1 MKKIYLVILIVLS
14 FVTIFK
20 TSNTLHSQTT
30 SAVTKHPTL
39 TGDRTQDDIPF
50 SVGSDHIYNITGNLN
65 ISNNPAGSQTGV
77 VFVDGNLNF
86 TSNYIYGTNLTGTIF
101 VVQGDINIDTA
112 VTIIDAVL
120 ISEGTIYT
128 AGSNC
133 NTNSAVANQLVING
147 SLISLKQPPDTEP
160 NAVYIKFCRKLE
172 ETGALKDSTDP
183 AEKINHQVKYLVILR
198 DLLSDTYQKWSE
210 ITGDIVLPTPAPT
223 LTPTTTPT
231 PSPN

>member
-20 TSNTLHSQTT
+20 TSSTLHSQTT
-30 SAVTKHPTL
+30 STVTKHPTL
-39 TGDRTQDDIPF
+39 TGDRTQDDILF
-50 SVGSDHIYNITGNLN
+50 SLGSDHIYNITGNLN
-65 ISNNPAGSQTGV
+65 ISNNPSGNQTTGV

-86 TSNYIYGTNLTGTIF
+86 TSNYNYGTNLTGTVF

-112 VTIIDAVL
+112 VTRIDAVL
-120 ISEGTIYT
+120 ISEGIIYT
-128 AGSNC
+128 AGSKC
-133 NTNSAVANQLVING
+133 NTSSVVANQLVING

-160 NAVYIKFCRKLE
+160 NAVYIKFCRKLG

-210 ITGDIVLPTPAPT
+210 IP
-223 LTPTTTPT
+223 
-231 PSPN
+231 